1 MGNVQ
6 EVFETRDFPPLDVQL
21 LRAAEYGDVDHLQQL
36 LDRHKN
42 GEDFNI
48 DVTSNYLWTPLF
60 MAAKQG
66 HADCVQLLLEAGEKF
81 SALHFAFACNECE
94 QREFVMHNV
103 ANAKY
108 TFLYFF
114 TASVHR
120 PPWKKIKNYT
130 LHSLSV

>member
-6 EVFETRDFPPLDVQL
+6 EVFETSDFPPLDVQL

-36 LDRHKN
+36 LERHKN

-81 SALHFAFACNECE
+81 LDFHFCIYTRRYR
-94 QREFVMHNV
+94 QREFRMY
-103 ANAKY
+103 KG
-108 TFLYFF
+108 
-114 TASVHR
+114 
-120 PPWKKIKNYT
+120 
-130 LHSLSV
+130 